1 MRVGVRIPSVLTNTL
16 SYRNE
21 LSIGLTKRRLDRS
34 GPPGEIRG
42 KNQKKKESPDQKV
55 QLITGN
61 PLGLSSIWL
70 FMIFNDLLL
79 IKRPTKALNLLHK
92 H

>member
-1 MRVGVRIPSVLTNTL
+1 MSKILLNRQGEGRVLA
-16 SYRNE
+16 Y
-21 LSIGLTKRRLDRS
+21 
-34 GPPGEIRG
+34 
-42 KNQKKKESPDQKV
+42 KESPDQKV
-55 QLITGN
+55 PLLTGN